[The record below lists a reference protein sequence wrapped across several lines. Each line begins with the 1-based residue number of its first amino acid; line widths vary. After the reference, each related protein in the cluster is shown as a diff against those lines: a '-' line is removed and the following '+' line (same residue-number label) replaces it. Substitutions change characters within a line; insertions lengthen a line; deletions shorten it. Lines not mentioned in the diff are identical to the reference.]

1 MSHDFRVESVMVS
14 FYLLVELFQVM
25 FLQIFEVNQVLEEI
39 ELLALLQYLFASSN
53 QQDTLRV

>member
-1 MSHDFRVESVMVS
+1 MVS